1 MIDFAGAVYRG
12 AIIEGIDQGRKEGIL
27 QGRKEGINQGRA
39 LEREN
44 SLNALKELGASQEF
58 IEKYISLC
66 NAKDD
71 KNS

>member
-12 AIIEGIDQGRKEGIL
+12 AIIDGID

-44 SLNALKELGASQEF
+44 SLNALKELGASKEF

-66 NAKDD
+66 NAKND